1 MAELASNNK
10 RIAKNTVFL
19 YIRML
24 LVMGVTLFTSRVVLQ
39 VLGEE
44 NYGIYNVVGGVV
56 AMFSFFT
63 STLAST
69 SQRYFSYYIGQENE
83 DALIKIFRL
92 NLTAFLILAL
102 FIVIL
107 AESVGLWFINSQLN
121 IPEERMFAMN
131 IVYQCSVLTFV
142 CAVVL
147 VPYNALIISF
157 EKMSA
162 FAYISIV
169 EVTLKL
175 LLTVSLFYFGGDKL
189 IIYAVLMLLSQIVI
203 TYYYYYYCRRHFQ
216 DIRYR
221 FYWNREK
228 ISEVMS
234 YSGWHLIGAISVMI
248 RNQGVNILLN
258 TFFNPIVNAGRAIGF
273 QVTAATDSL
282 SHNFFL
288 AAKPQLYKY
297 YALNDFEELHKLL
310 IRTTKVCVFLIVILA
325 VPILTNTRYILSL
338 WLVNVPSYAVI
349 FTQLALVNAIFDA
362 TNGPAIAA
370 ALATARIKW
379 FEIITGG
386 LMILNLPVSY
396 LILYF
401 GGTPESTVLV
411 SIVLSLIT
419 IVIRAYILKRMI
431 YLPVKKYLVNACF
444 MMFLVAL
451 LSYMLT
457 SFFNSVFNESFVRF
471 VVTSFFSILVNILL
485 FYGVALNHT
494 EKHWVINNFINRIL
508 RRRK

>member
-1 MAELASNNK
+1 MENNPNNK

-39 VLGEE
+39 VLGEV

-69 SQRYFSYYIGQENE
+69 SQRYFSFYIGQKNKEM
-83 DALIKIFRL
+83 LINIFRL
-92 NLTAFLILAL
+92 NLTVFLMLAL
-102 FIVIL
+102 LIVVL

-131 IVYQCSVLTFV
+131 VVYQCSVLIFV
-142 CAVVL
+142 CAIVL

-203 TYYYYYYCRRHFQ
+203 TYYYYYYCRRHFL

-258 TFFNPIVNAGRAIGF
+258 TFFNPVVNAGRAIGF
-273 QVTAATDSL
+273 QITAATDSL

-297 YALNDFEELHKLL
+297 YALNDFKELHKLL
-310 IRTTKVCVFLIVILA
+310 NRTTKVCVFLISILA
-325 VPILTNTRYILSL
+325 VPILINTRYILSL
-338 WLVNVPSYAVI
+338 WLVNIPYHAVV

-370 ALATARIKW
+370 ALATAKIKW

-396 LILYF
+396 LVLYL
-401 GGTPESTVLV
+401 GSTPESTVLV

-419 IVIRAYILKRMI
+419 IVVRAYILKRLI
-431 YLPVKKYLVNACF
+431 YLPVREYLVNACF

-451 LSYMLT
+451 ISYILT
-457 SFFNSVFNESFVRF
+457 SFINSVFNEGFVRF
-471 VVTSFFSILVNILL
+471 VVTSLFSILVNTIL
-485 FYGVALNHT
+485 FYGIAFNHA
-494 EKHWVINNFINRIL
+494 EKQWVINNLINRFSEL
-508 RRRK
+508 RK